1 MLAQKEDVKI
11 YQATAPPLR
20 TAYGTCLVLY
30 VATPAP
36 VKSVFEFIVLDLP
49 TAAAWLPETSLM
61 SPF

>member
-1 MLAQKEDVKI
+1 MKI
-11 YQATAPPLR
+11 YHATAPPLR